1 MYEKNKKTLQLTKN
15 QKDIRRKTK
24 GDPEQIHILELSVR
38 GFKITGIN
46 KFKNLNNK
54 MKSSTKEMKTILKL
68 KWKF

>member
-1 MYEKNKKTLQLTKN
+1 MTKT
-15 QKDIRRKTK
+15 QKDIKRKTK
-24 GDPEQIHILELSVR
+24 EDPEEIHILELSVR

-54 MKSSTKEMKTILKL
+54 MKTSTEELKTILKL